1 VPVTPA
7 GDSNA
12 KLRAGAQRVRSRVG
26 TLGRT
31 VLPPAA
37 RDRIRGSRPR
47 RPAGP
52 SAKWSDLASRQ
63 DLDAAYR
70 LFLGRPADP
79 HGLRSYTP
87 YVESGWFTVTDLAAR
102 FVTSVEFRNRLG
114 AELGWSDGVP
124 EAVDLLDG
132 TRLYVRS
139 TDSSVGAAIKEARE
153 YEPHVVARMRRE
165 LAAGQTFVDVGAS
178 LGYFTVLAGDAV
190 GPTGRVVSCE
200 PGPQNHSVLLLN
212 VVSRGLDNVTIHRLA
227 VGERRD
233 VLLYSGSGGNG
244 AVGPY
249 GGDPTSLATHDLVET
264 APLDELLADLD
275 RVDIIKADVEGAEGL
290 VLRGAHR
297 TLAAHH
303 PVLFLEFSPPSLVT
317 TSGMTGRE
325 LLDDLGALGYR
336 FEVLGDTAPAATSDL
351 SPAEVLEVFE
361 QVGGDHLDLCATV
374 SGSGGGPARQ

>member
-1 VPVTPA
+1 
-7 GDSNA
+7 
-12 KLRAGAQRVRSRVG
+12 
-26 TLGRT
+26 

-139 TDSSVGAAIKEARE
+139 TDSSVGVRAPRRG
-153 YEPHVVARMRRE
+153 PH
-165 LAAGQTFVDVGAS
+165 AS
-178 LGYFTVLAGDAV
+178 
-190 GPTGRVVSCE
+190 
-200 PGPQNHSVLLLN
+200 
-212 VVSRGLDNVTIHRLA
+212 
-227 VGERRD
+227 
-233 VLLYSGSGGNG
+233 
-244 AVGPY
+244 
-249 GGDPTSLATHDLVET
+249 
-264 APLDELLADLD
+264 
-275 RVDIIKADVEGAEGL
+275 
-290 VLRGAHR
+290 
-297 TLAAHH
+297 
-303 PVLFLEFSPPSLVT
+303 
-317 TSGMTGRE
+317 
-325 LLDDLGALGYR
+325 
-336 FEVLGDTAPAATSDL
+336 
-351 SPAEVLEVFE
+351 
-361 QVGGDHLDLCATV
+361 
-374 SGSGGGPARQ
+374 